1 MFKASHVLQGEDQT
15 RSAAEFFPVISANYA
30 VDEEAYLGEL
40 LQLATPV
47 PTASRLSAATPAH

>member
-40 LQLATPV
+40 LQLADPV

>member
-30 VDEEAYLGEL
+30 VDEEAYL
-40 LQLATPV
+40 ANCCSSPTPV